1 MILYKYRNKYSE
13 NTQAA
18 LRIFLLMVL
27 TCGNIFNSFSQQ
39 WYLSPV
45 FHSRHM
51 YSVEIL
57 SRTHVIIGGG
67 NESNASLQDIYKSTA
82 GAIAWN
88 FGHHTGGGYVRS
100 VDFIDEQTG
109 LAAGWRGTILKTTS
123 FGYDWDS
130 ITPPANMDQ
139 RNFLKLLY
147 RDAQNVLA
155 FGGKNNLNDTM
166 QTIIKSTDGG
176 DTWSVVTD
184 QQGRWIKDAHF
195 INSTTGFAVGGKG
208 TILKTVNG
216 GNSWAEV
223 NSPIDTVD
231 FNAVYFIDANT
242 GFVAGGN
249 YAQFDTV
256 NSTRTILKTIDGGN
270 NWSIILNE
278 HGGWLNDIEFSDAN
292 TGYIVGDAATLYKT
306 TNGGNS
312 WIRTTVDNS
321 LWYSHFTSVKF
332 LNNDFGIISGL
343 FGEVFIYST
352 EPLPEVETLPVSITQ
367 VMDTAVNVVL
377 RAAMNTHGNPV
388 TYNMVY
394 ATQPDFSDANVVY
407 LPVWPATFN
416 SYLLQPVEATVHNL
430 VPNTTYYYY
439 VFARSVN
446 GTVFGDTLSF
456 YTGNVPYVDLH
467 TYNPQTTPLYT
478 VFSGNVG
485 NPTVSM
491 NMYFD
496 YGLTPAM
503 ENTIQ
508 GNPFVI
514 NQQVSNSIVD
524 TLSTLLADTI
534 YYYRLKALTQTD
546 TFYSNTISFFSGNL
560 YSSFEATAAT
570 DVTETS
576 ATLNGFVEG
585 LKLPMSYMSFQ
596 YGTDPDMPSSYMSID
611 HNFINDSLAHNVS
624 VSINNLQP
632 NTFYYYRLIGET
644 SMGGHSSNVQSFYTG
659 NIEFTFEAGAV
670 TSVGQNSAILNGF
683 AENFP
688 FDANISFQYGTSPN
702 YGTNVSAT
710 PSVLND
716 TLPHS
721 FMAAITNLQPGTQ
734 YYYKMIAEFQ
744 SGYYFSNTETFSTAF
759 QVNYFSTLP
768 ATEITEVSAKLNG
781 LLNQFSFPVTL
792 SFEYGLTENL
802 GSEVQANPATVAD
815 TLQHFIS
822 ADISG
827 LLADTIYYFRVKAVS
842 GIHTYYTETRQLYT
856 GEPEIPNWNFEQWEP
871 DTLILPAQW
880 NILSDSTA
888 ERVPGHSGNYAL
900 KLSDTNFGM
909 LGFPG
914 DGSQNGLPVFYGGC
928 PFTSRPDSVIF
939 YLNYY
944 LNPLDSG
951 MFLLHLRNGNTVVS
965 GEFKVITGNSGGN
978 FQRFSFPVNYLSSEN
993 PDTMVVGF
1001 TTFSP
1006 FSSVQPDHT
1015 DNFMILDDISFYP
1028 PVSTSNCNVDFEDWI
1043 DFPFDN
1049 LKHWHYVKSIFI
1061 DPADIEG
1068 SQRVLKTEGYET
1080 EGSAVELRSS
1090 TYANLWLSG
1099 DISNNPNK
1107 DMFGGNYHGTP
1118 VSRRYQFL
1126 NGYYKYQPFEGDSLM
1141 IDVGMFKN
1149 TVAIGHGFFV
1159 ASGTTNSFTSFDIP
1173 ISYYDANSI
1182 PDSAIINIRNN
1193 NMGSPAGASSL
1204 VVDRL
1209 SFDGHWGTM
1218 DTIPG
1223 FESHELSEDIF
1234 IYPNPAKNLLVIELK
1249 DENHRNGI
1257 VSIVDM
1263 NGRVIL
1269 QFNIPEGNNRIT
1281 VDVSSVNAGIYFL
1294 QVLIGNRNYQHKKLV
1309 IVR

>member
-1 MILYKYRNKYSE
+1 
-13 NTQAA
+13 
-18 LRIFLLMVL
+18 
-27 TCGNIFNSFSQQ
+27 
-39 WYLSPV
+39 
-45 FHSRHM
+45 M
-51 YSVEIL
+51 YSVEII
-57 SRTHVIIGGG
+57 SRTHVIIAGG
-67 NESNASLQDIYKSTA
+67 NETNASLQDIYKSTA

-100 VDFIDEQTG
+100 LDFIDEQTG
-109 LAAGWRGTILKTTS
+109 IAVGWRGTILKTTTY
-123 FGYDWDS
+123 GYDWDS
-130 ITPPANMDQ
+130 ITPPVNMDQ
-139 RNFLKLLY
+139 RNFLKTLY
-147 RDAQNVLA
+147 TDAQTVLA
-155 FGGKNNLNDTM
+155 FGGRNNGNDTM
-166 QTIIKSTDGG
+166 QTIIKSADAG
-176 DTWSVVTD
+176 DTWSVVSD

-208 TILKTVNG
+208 TILKTING
-216 GNSWAEV
+216 GTTWAEI

-231 FNAVYFIDANT
+231 FNAIYFINANT
-242 GFVAGGN
+242 GFIAGGN
-249 YAQFDTV
+249 YVEFDTL
-256 NSTRTILKTIDGGN
+256 NSTRTLLKTTDGGN
-270 NWSIILNE
+270 SWSILINE

-292 TGYIVGDAATLYKT
+292 TGYIVGDASTLYKT
-306 TNGGNS
+306 TNGGNLWTS
-312 WIRTTVDNS
+312 TTVNNS
-321 LWYSHFTSVKF
+321 QWYSHFTSVDF

-352 EPLPEVETLPVSITQ
+352 EPLPEVETLPVNITQ
-367 VMDTAVNVVL
+367 ILDTAVNVVL

-388 TYNMVY
+388 TYNMAY
-394 ATQPDFSDANVVY
+394 ATQPDFSDANVVF

-416 SYLLQPVEATVHNL
+416 SYSLQSLEATVHNL
-430 VPNTTYYYY
+430 LPNTTYYYY
-439 VFARSVN
+439 AFARSVN
-446 GTVFGDTLSF
+446 GIVFGDTVSF

-485 NPTVSM
+485 NPAVAM
-491 NMYFD
+491 NTYFE
-496 YGLTPAM
+496 YGLSPAM
-503 ENTIQ
+503 ENTTQ
-508 GNPFVI
+508 GNPFEI
-514 NQQVSNSIVD
+514 TQQVSNSIMD
-524 TLSTLLADTI
+524 TVSTLLTDTI
-534 YYYRLKALTQTD
+534 YYYRLKATTPSD
-546 TFYSNTISFFSGNL
+546 TFYSNTISFYSGNL

-570 DVTETS
+570 DVTENS

-585 LKLPMSYMSFQ
+585 LRMPMSYMSFQ
-596 YGTDPDMPSSYMSID
+596 YGTDPDMPNSYMSLD
-611 HNFINDSLAHNVS
+611 HNYINDSLAHTPS
-624 VSINNLQP
+624 VSISNLQP

-644 SMGGHSSNVQSFYTG
+644 PMGSHSSNIQSFYTG
-659 NIEFTFEAGAV
+659 DIDFTFEAGAV

-688 FDANISFQYGTSPN
+688 FDATISFQYGTSPN
-702 YGTNVSAT
+702 YGTTVTAS

-734 YYYKMIAEFQ
+734 YYYKMIAQFQ

-768 ATEITEVSAKLNG
+768 ATEVSATSAKLNG
-781 LLNQFSFPVTL
+781 LLNQFTFPVTL

-802 GSEVQANPATVAD
+802 GNEVQANPTAIDD

-822 ADISG
+822 ADISN
-827 LLADTIYYFRVKAVS
+827 LLADTIYYFRLKAVS
-842 GIHTYYTETRQLYT
+842 GIYTYYTETRQLYT

-880 NILSDSTA
+880 NILSDSTM
-888 ERVPGHSGNYAL
+888 ERVFGYSGYAL

-909 LGFPG
+909 SGFPG
-914 DGSQNGLPVFYGGC
+914 DGTESGGLPVFYGGC

-951 MFLLHLRNGNTVVS
+951 MFLLHLRNGSTVVS
-965 GEFKVITGNSGGN
+965 GEFKAITGNSGGN
-978 FQRFSFPVNYLSSEN
+978 FQRFSFPVNYLSAES
-993 PDTMVVGF
+993 PDTIVVGF

-1006 FSSVQPDHT
+1006 FSSVQPDHS
-1015 DNFMILDDISFYP
+1015 DNFMIMDEISFYP
-1028 PVSTSNCNVDFEDWI
+1028 PVTNAGCNVNFENWI

-1061 DPADIEG
+1061 DPDDIEG
-1068 SQRVLKTEGYET
+1068 SQRVLKTEGYEP
-1080 EGSAVELRSS
+1080 EGSAVELRNS

-1126 NGYYKYQPFEGDSLM
+1126 NGYYKYLPAEGDSLM
-1141 IDVGMFKN
+1141 IDVSMFKN
-1149 TVAIGHGFFV
+1149 TAAIGHGFFV
-1159 ASGTTNSFTSFDIP
+1159 GADSVNLFTSFDIS
-1173 ISYYDANSI
+1173 INYYDETSL
-1182 PDSAIINIRNN
+1182 PDSAIINIRTN
-1193 NMGSPAGASSL
+1193 NMGSPLGASKL

-1209 SFDGHWGTM
+1209 SFDGHWGIP

-1223 FESHELSEDIF
+1223 FDSPELFQDIL
-1234 IYPNPAKNLLVIELK
+1234 IYPNPTKNSFTADLSDSNFKTAIASVMDI
-1249 DENHRNGI
+1249 NGRI
-1257 VSIVDM
+1257 VYQSILPAGQSRIIVD
-1263 NGRVIL
+1263 VAD
-1269 QFNIPEGNNRIT
+1269 F
-1281 VDVSSVNAGIYFL
+1281 DAGIYF
-1294 QVLIGNRNYQHKKLV
+1294 VKVATDDKVFNKK
-1309 IVR
+1309 IVVVK

>member
-1 MILYKYRNKYSE
+1 MVFRIYRFLIFFILTITTASVK
-13 NTQAA
+13 
-18 LRIFLLMVL
+18 
-27 TCGNIFNSFSQQ
+27 SQQ

-45 FHSRHM
+45 FHGRNI
-51 YSVEIL
+51 YSVEVN
-57 SRTHVIIGGG
+57 SRTNIIAAGG
-67 NESNASLQDIYKSTA
+67 NESNESLQDIYRSES
-82 GAIAWN
+82 GAISWN

-100 VDFIDEQTG
+100 VDFIDEQIG

-123 FGYDWDS
+123 YGFDWDS
-130 ITPPANMDQ
+130 ITPPANMGQ
-139 RNFLKLLY
+139 RNFTKLLY
-147 RDAQNVLA
+147 RDAQNVLV
-155 FGGKNNLNDTM
+155 FGGADNGNDTM
-166 QTIIKSTDGG
+166 QTIIKSADGG
-176 DTWSVVTD
+176 DTWSTVSD
-184 QQGRWIKDAHF
+184 QSGRWLKDAHF

-208 TILKTVNG
+208 TILKTING
-216 GNSWAEV
+216 GNSWTEV

-231 FNAVYFIDANT
+231 LNAVYFISANT
-242 GFVAGGN
+242 GFIAGGN
-249 YAQFDTV
+249 YAEFDTI

-270 NWSIILNE
+270 TWSIIINE

-321 LWYSHFTSVKF
+321 QWYSHFTSVKF

-343 FGEVFIYST
+343 FGDVFIYST
-352 EPLPEVETLPVSITQ
+352 EPLPEVETLPVNITQ
-367 VMDTAVNVVL
+367 VMDTAVNLVL
-377 RAAMNTHGNPV
+377 RAAINTHGNPV

-416 SYLLQPVEATVHNL
+416 SYSLQPVEASVHNL

-439 VFARSVN
+439 AFARSVN
-446 GTVFGDTLSF
+446 GIVFGDTLSF
-456 YTGNVPYVDLH
+456 YTGNVPYADLH
-467 TYNPQTTPLYT
+467 AYNPQITPLYT
-478 VFSGNVG
+478 VLSGNVG
-485 NPTVSM
+485 NPTVPL
-491 NMYFD
+491 NMYFE
-496 YGLTPAM
+496 YGLTPSM
-503 ENTIQ
+503 ENMTQ

-524 TLSTLLADTI
+524 TLSTLITDTI
-534 YYYRLKALTQTD
+534 YYYRLKAATQTD

-570 DVTETS
+570 NVTENS

-596 YGTDPDMPSSYMSID
+596 YGTDPDMPGSYVSID

-644 SMGGHSSNVQSFYTG
+644 AMGGHSSNVQSFYTG
-659 NIEFTFEAGAV
+659 DIEFTFEAGPV

-683 AENFP
+683 ADNFP

-702 YGTNVSAT
+702 YGTTVSAT
-710 PSVLND
+710 PAVLND

-721 FMAAITNLQPGTQ
+721 FMAAITNLQSGTQ

-744 SGYYFSNTETFSTAF
+744 SGYYFSNIETFSTAF

-768 ATEITEVSAKLNG
+768 ATQITAASAKLKG

-792 SFEYGLTENL
+792 SFEYGLTENFGNEIL
-802 GSEVQANPATVAD
+802 ANPATVAD
-815 TLQHFIS
+815 TLQHFVS

-827 LLADTIYYFRVKAVS
+827 LLADTIYYFRLKALS
-842 GIHTYYTETRQLYT
+842 GIQTYYTETRQLFT
-856 GEPEIPNWNFEQWEP
+856 GEPEIPNWNFEQWTE
-871 DTLILPAQW
+871 DTMIVPPQW
-880 NILSDSTA
+880 NILNDSTI
-888 ERVPGHSGNYAL
+888 ERVPGYESNYAL

-914 DGSQNGLPVFYGGC
+914 DGTESGGLPVFYGGC

-939 YLNYY
+939 YLNYN

-965 GEFKVITGNSGGN
+965 GEFKVITGSSGGN

-1006 FSSVQPDHT
+1006 FSSIANDHSE
-1015 DNFMILDDISFYP
+1015 NYMILDEVSFYP
-1028 PVSTSNCNVDFEDWI
+1028 PVVATGCNIDFEEWVE
-1043 DFPFDN
+1043 FPFDN
-1049 LKHWHYVKSIFI
+1049 LKYWYYPKSLFI
-1061 DPADIEG
+1061 NPDDIEG
-1068 SQRVLKTEGYET
+1068 SQRVLKSEGFESEGY
-1080 EGSAVELRSS
+1080 AVELR
-1090 TYANLWLSG
+1090 TTNYLHFWMSG

-1107 DMFGGNYHGTP
+1107 DLFGGDYRGTP
-1118 VSRRYQFL
+1118 VSRRYQHL
-1126 NGYYKYQPFEGDSLM
+1126 NGYYKYQPVGGDSLW
-1141 IDVGMFKN
+1141 IDVSMFN
-1149 TVAIGHGFFV
+1149 NSATIGTGQFFTANSTQDFTV
-1159 ASGTTNSFTSFDIP
+1159 FDVP
-1173 ISYYDANSI
+1173 ITYYDNYTI
-1182 PDSAIINIRNN
+1182 PDSAIINIRTNN
-1193 NMGSPAGASSL
+1193 FGIPAGASVL
-1204 VVDRL
+1204 VIDRL
-1209 SFDGHWGTM
+1209 GFDGLWGVTS
-1218 DTIPG
+1218 DTVPG
-1223 FESHELSEDIF
+1223 FNSPTLQSDLLV
-1234 IYPNPAKNLLVIELK
+1234 YPNPAKNEVIIELARSNSQK
-1249 DENHRNGI
+1249 ITIYVYDANGSLTN
-1257 VSIVDM
+1257 SIDFTSGQTKLVLNLSD
-1263 NGRVIL
+1263 
-1269 QFNIPEGNNRIT
+1269 FK
-1281 VDVSSVNAGIYFL
+1281 AGIHFIRVVADDIIYS
-1294 QVLIGNRNYQHKKLV
+1294 KKI
-1309 IVR
+1309 IVVK